1 MCPAAKKLLGGKI
14 SALDAIFPQTDGGR
28 GATGFQQGLVT
39 TGMHLLRLNAGRIVQ
54 QQPYGFMP
62 QLQHVLGK
70 PIGALFKIQIALAF
84 QGADGGAA
92 HVYARDAGMEKGL

>member
-1 MCPAAKKLLGGKI
+1 
-14 SALDAIFPQTDGGR
+14 
-28 GATGFQQGLVT
+28 
-39 TGMHLLRLNAGRIVQ
+39 MHLLRLNAGRIVQ

-70 PIGALFKIQIALAF
+70 PIGALFKIQITLAF
-84 QGADGGAA
+84 QGTDAGAA